1 VARVSMMLTPTN
13 PWDVGGVRYP
23 LDVAATYRL
32 AGEEQSHTLNMRA
45 AIEAQ
50 IPDALAEMGA
60 VAVILPLLCLIA
72 AFIRWR
78 RTR

>member
-1 VARVSMMLTPTN
+1 
-13 PWDVGGVRYP
+13 
-23 LDVAATYRL
+23 
-32 AGEEQSHTLNMRA
+32 MRA

-60 VAVILPLLCLIA
+60 VAAVLPILCLVA
-72 AFIRWR
+72 AFTRWR